1 MANLINVF
9 KPVIIA
15 FLTSRQVKELV
26 CDLLDRYVQ
35 TTDNDIDN
43 ILAETVRK
51 ALLKT
56 DSVEEWVPH

>member
-1 MANLINVF
+1 MANLIKVF

-26 CDLLDRYVQ
+26 CDLLDRYVE

-43 ILAETVRK
+43 LLAETVRR
-51 ALLKT
+51 ALIKD
-56 DSVEEWVPH
+56 DSVEA

>member
-56 DSVEEWVPH
+56 DSVEE